1 MPTSAPKRTFLGFP
15 CSGVLNEWNDPVQV
29 GGSGLTD
36 VSNLIYHRN
45 GAWGR
50 RPGANISALPNGNS
64 TTPVNG
70 YRWYRAFP
78 SQVTQLVVYAQGAL
92 LIGNNQT
99 DLTSI
104 GNFALSGSTPP
115 SFCTA
120 RDPQANSGNGADVLI
135 VTGLTLPHGSF
146 GVGDVTIT
154 GLPGA
159 QPPSSW
165 ITLTA
170 IDASSNTVTTSQ
182 YTITGADNPE
192 SIANGLCE
200 LINATAAF
208 INGANGATYNP
219 FIGETYYTVP
229 NPKQTDPT
237 NPPVPQ
243 AIIHMGAQNGGA
255 AGNNIQY
262 GVTWNDAS
270 DSGSTLAVYIG
281 IGSGEMSVPQVS
293 GSPPYT
299 PTTTNFVQGGN
310 SFSGPCK
317 VENPVTSPT
326 LVGLSFMCSNP
337 FTFCVSWHQHVWY
350 WGDENNPDTVFAS
363 DINQPEAFTFMI
375 ENGGLNVTPN
385 NPQTGGYTIGVGDG
399 DPFVQAC
406 VPIGNA
412 LYVFKTSSIYM
423 IEGYD
428 FQVGEYQF
436 SLTPQIVGY
445 GIPCPYAA
453 TVLDEQ
459 LVFWSGK
466 KFCRLA
472 VGSYE
477 VEHIGLPLPITEGL
491 CSTTAQKHVR
501 VIAGDMQAL
510 TLLNNVYANG
520 QANLTPATVIYRN
533 IAIFSFDLGGGNFL
547 NAVYDDEK
555 SAAIGGYAWTK
566 WYDWNIGCWIQYG
579 LGLGPSGNKTDAPLM
594 CFIDPQGLNFYVAGQ
609 NAQSDYGNP
618 IPWMGQTGWIDG
630 GTPEVVKNAQRVYLN
645 ASATVG
651 ATFTE
656 YIIPGRIVFPGP
668 PPIGSS
674 EYGTQPQT
682 VLFNPT
688 LAPNYCEATNNL
700 NQYIANGQQPPGAP
714 IPPQLPIQAKSF
726 MLKITEPGTA
736 QAGFEIRSLGIDVV
750 EEALAD

>member
-1 MPTSAPKRTFLGFP
+1 M
-15 CSGVLNEWNDPVQV
+15 D
-29 GGSGLTD
+29 
-36 VSNLIYHRN
+36 
-45 GAWGR
+45 
-50 RPGANISALPNGNS
+50 
-64 TTPVNG
+64 
-70 YRWYRAFP
+70 
-78 SQVTQLVVYAQGAL
+78 QG
-92 LIGNNQT
+92 Q
-99 DLTSI
+99 
-104 GNFALSGSTPP
+104 STP
-115 SFCTA
+115 
-120 RDPQANSGNGADVLI
+120 Q
-135 VTGLTLPHGSF
+135 
-146 GVGDVTIT
+146 
-154 GLPGA
+154 
-159 QPPSSW
+159 
-165 ITLTA
+165 
-170 IDASSNTVTTSQ
+170 
-182 YTITGADNPE
+182 
-192 SIANGLCE
+192 
-200 LINATAAF
+200 
-208 INGANGATYNP
+208 
-219 FIGETYYTVP
+219 
-229 NPKQTDPT
+229 
-237 NPPVPQ
+237 
-243 AIIHMGAQNGGA
+243 
-255 AGNNIQY
+255 
-262 GVTWNDAS
+262 
-270 DSGSTLAVYIG
+270 
-281 IGSGEMSVPQVS
+281 
-293 GSPPYT
+293 
-299 PTTTNFVQGGN
+299 TTNFVQGGN

-350 WGDENNPDTVFAS
+350 WGDPNNPDTVFAS

-566 WYDWNIGCWIQYG
+566 WYEWNIGCWIQYG

-645 ASATVG
+645 ASATAG

-656 YIIPGRIVFPGP
+656 YIIPGQIVFPGP
-668 PPIGSS
+668 PPVGSS